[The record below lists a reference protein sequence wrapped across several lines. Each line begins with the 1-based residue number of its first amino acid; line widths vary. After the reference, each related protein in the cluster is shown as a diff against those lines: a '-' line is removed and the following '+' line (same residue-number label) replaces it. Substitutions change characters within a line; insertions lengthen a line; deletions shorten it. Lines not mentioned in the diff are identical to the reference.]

1 MADGLTRSIPIA
13 RQLAAPALLALYALA
28 VGTSVGRRLDAG
40 LFERLTSERV
50 EPMAEAVTHVVNPLI
65 CALAAIP
72 LLVAA
77 YRRSPAT
84 AWAVAAFLVACNISA
99 WLLETGLGRLDP
111 LGGEQQRALGAAY
124 FPSGHVTAATSLALA
139 ALLLAPP
146 ERRTTAAIACACFAA
161 VFGLAVVVSG
171 SHTPSDV
178 LGAWLLTG
186 GLAAVAA
193 PRVVRCSRERA
204 VG

>member
-1 MADGLTRSIPIA
+1 VADALSRPIRIG
-13 RQLAAPALLALYALA
+13 RQLAAPALLALYVVA
-28 VGTSVGRRLDAG
+28 VGTSVGRRLDEG
-40 LFERLTSERV
+40 LFDLLTSERV
-50 EPMAEAVTHVVNPLI
+50 EPLAKAITHVVNPLT

-77 YRRSPAT
+77 YRRSPA
-84 AWAVAAFLVACNISA
+84 AVWVVAAFLVACNVSA

-111 LGGEQQRALGAAY
+111 LGGEQRRALGAEY

-139 ALLLAPP
+139 ALLLAPA
-146 ERRTTAAIACACFAA
+146 ERRTTAAIACTGFAA

-171 SHTPSDV
+171 SHTPGDV

>member
-1 MADGLTRSIPIA
+1 VGDALTGSIRMA
-13 RQLAAPALLALYALA
+13 RQLAAPALVALYALA
-28 VGTSVGRRLDAG
+28 VGTSVGRRLDAA
-40 LFERLTSERV
+40 LFELLSGERV
-50 EPMAEAVTHVVNPLI
+50 EPMAEAITHLVNPVI
-65 CALAAIP
+65 CGLAAIP

-77 YRRSPAT
+77 YRRSPGT
-84 AWAVAAFLVACNISA
+84 AWVVAAFFVACNVSA

-111 LGGEQQRALGAAY
+111 LGGEQRRALGAAY
-124 FPSGHVTAATSLALA
+124 FPSGHVTTATSLALA

-146 ERRTTAAIACACFAA
+146 ERRTAAAIACAGFAA
-161 VFGLAVVVSG
+161 VFGLAVVASS

-186 GLAAVAA
+186 GWAAVAA
-193 PRVVRCSRERA
+193 PRVVRRNRERA